1 MYADIMLG
9 TRHAGRGH
17 PVADYRAVDFL
28 RQEIA
33 FFEARLSEMGEK
45 GDCAYEH
52 APVSYTHL
60 QVISRMLALPVRR
73 VSEPDGRR
81 GGIMAGPVV
90 ADVGPQ
96 PGKRPLLAVW
106 TI

>member
-17 PVADYRAVDFL
+17 PVADYRAADFL

-33 FFEARLSEMGEK
+33 FFEARLNEMGEK

-52 APVSYTHL
+52 ALCRAYEMLLSERRDQLTQL
-60 QVISRMLALPVRR
+60 QA
-73 VSEPDGRR
+73 
-81 GGIMAGPVV
+81 
-90 ADVGPQ
+90 
-96 PGKRPLLAVW
+96 
-106 TI
+106 